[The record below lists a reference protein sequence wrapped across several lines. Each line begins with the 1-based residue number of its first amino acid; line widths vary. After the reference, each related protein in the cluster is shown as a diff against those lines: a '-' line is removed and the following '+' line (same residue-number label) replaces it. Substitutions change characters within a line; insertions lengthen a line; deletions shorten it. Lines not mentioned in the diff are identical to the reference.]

1 MVINE
6 NLGIEMP
13 QDPLND
19 WMQELTI
26 EFVWPDRLLLVSLP
40 MQDPA
45 EFNSIYTYF

>member
-1 MVINE
+1 VVINE

-26 EFVWPDRLLLVSLP
+26 EICLARPTFACF
-40 MQDPA
+40 PA
-45 EFNSIYTYF
+45 DARSRWI